1 VRQVLS
7 VRQAALDAVKVGDV
21 IFGIAAGGQEKLMLV
36 YKADQSSIFARHVTS
51 QTLVEFGRDGKSR
64 RVPDG
69 GSCEIVSVAPLSS
82 EDHQTVLGLDHKM
95 RTAKKY
101 PDAVLSKAEVKLI
114 LTKGDFYKAHPLP
127 SD

>member
-1 VRQVLS
+1 MLS

-21 IFGIAAGGQEKLMLV
+21 IFGIAAGGQEKLLLV
-36 YKADQSSIFARHVTS
+36 YRADENSIFARHVTS
-51 QTLVEFGRDGKSR
+51 QTLVEFGRNGKSR

-69 GSCEIVSVAPLSS
+69 GSCEIISVAPLSS
-82 EDHQTVLGLDHKM
+82 EDHQTALGLDRKM

-101 PDAVLSKAEVKLI
+101 PDAVLSEAEIKLI
-114 LTKGDFYKAHPLP
+114 LTKSDFYRAHPLP